1 MTINVA
7 PQINTVPLTD
17 LHEATDNVRS
27 TFYDDTIGELAAS
40 IAENGLLNP
49 LTVVASEN
57 GWTVIAGN
65 RRLRA
70 LKLLVEQGKLKRNT
84 PINVIVSEAQAE
96 VAVATML
103 VENLQREDISPI
115 DEAKGYLRLADEFK
129 LKQKEIAAKVGK
141 AASHITKRLALLR
154 LPEDTQAAVVA
165 GVVSLDV
172 AYDLTRITDAKK
184 FESLCKAATNGR
196 LQSFEISSALRQ
208 QERLEDAARL
218 SKWLDAHQIEP
229 TKDRPNFSE
238 TEFIGSYTAASIKDY
253 TPARGHIIVRASDT
267 DDRVSI
273 YKKLTPKQVEAKQ
286 AEQAKQVEVD
296 RSDWTPLDVWQDKVD
311 TLEAEYTEAMQD
323 WQRRCDEFAAEA
335 VLTMASKD
343 AGKLAMEIIVH
354 EAMNNLPC
362 YRVLEFLG
370 LLPED
375 DTTPVHHAQHW
386 REVMNRH
393 IDGSPAKA
401 IQFWIVNRALVT
413 PIPNLS
419 TALDKIG
426 TDAAAAAGLVEPT
439 LPDYGIE
446 PWQDSTGEWVTDR
459 PYEPELV
466 AVDDEP
472 APDYEDVSQDEDAA

>member
-27 TFYDDTIGELAAS
+27 MFYDDTIGELAAS

-49 LTVVASEN
+49 LTVVFNEN
-57 GWTVIAGN
+57 HWTVIAGN

-70 LKLLVEQGKLKRNT
+70 LQLLVEQGKLKQNT
-84 PINVIVSEAQAE
+84 PINVIVSNARAE

-129 LKQKEIAAKVGK
+129 LKQKDIAAKVGK

-154 LPEDTQAAVVA
+154 LPEDAQTAVVN

-172 AYDLTRITDAKK
+172 AYDLTRITDTKT
-184 FESLCKAATNGR
+184 FESLCKLAVSGR
-196 LQSFEISSALRQ
+196 LQSFEVPSALRN
-208 QERLEDAARL
+208 QERLEEAAKL
-218 SKWLDAHQIEP
+218 SKWLVAHQIEP
-229 TKDRPNFSE
+229 TSE
-238 TEFIGSYTAASIKDY
+238 RVNYNEVETVGTYTAADIKDY
-253 TPARGHIIVRASDT
+253 APARGHIIHRASDT
-267 DDRVSI
+267 DNRVTV
-273 YKKLTPKQVEAKQ
+273 YKKLTPKQIEAKQ
-286 AEQAKQVEVD
+286 AEREQAKEAVKD
-296 RSDWTPLDVWQDKVD
+296 DWTPLDHYQHRVDK
-311 TLEAEYTEAMQD
+311 LEDEYTEAMQT
-323 WQRRCDEFAAEA
+323 WQRRCDEFAATA
-335 VLTMASKD
+335 VLSMASKD

-370 LLPED
+370 LIPDD
-375 DTTPVHHAQHW
+375 DTTPSHHVQHW

-393 IDGSPAKA
+393 INGSPAKA
-401 IQFWIVNRALVT
+401 IQFWILNRALVT

-419 TALDKIG
+419 TVLDKIG
-426 TDAAAAAGLVEPT
+426 ADAAAMAGLVEPT

-446 PWQDSTGEWVTDR
+446 PWQDATGAWITDR